1 MYARS
6 NSIIAPTNTIDRGLE
21 YVEDQLMRE
30 LLAIEGCVGL
40 SALADRTTG
49 RCIVTSAWDTEQAMQ
64 ASGRAEEPLR
74 DHTIASFGAIDA
86 DINEWEIAVLH
97 RDHESN
103 PGACARVAW
112 YETSRNTMD
121 AAIDTFKAA
130 LIDLEELH
138 GFCSASLLVNRA
150 TGEAVSTTIY
160 DTARALTETRAPAS
174 TLRSDVAEQAGAE
187 IIEINEFELAVAH
200 LRVPELV

>member
-6 NSIIAPTNTIDRGLE
+6 TSITAPMNLIDRGLE

-30 LLAIEGCVGL
+30 LLAIDGCVGL

-49 RCIVTSAWDTEQAMQ
+49 RCIVTSAWETEQAMLVGDR
-64 ASGRAEEPLR
+64 SEEPLR
-74 DHTIASFGAIDA
+74 DHTIASFGGVDA
-86 DINEWEIAVLH
+86 DINEWEIAALH
-97 RDHESN
+97 RDHEST
-103 PGACARVAW
+103 PGACARVSW
-112 YETSRNTMD
+112 FQTSRNTMD

-130 LIDLEELH
+130 LVDVEELH
-138 GFCSASLLVNRA
+138 GFCSASLLVNRD
-150 TGEAVSTTIY
+150 TGEAVSTTTF

-174 TLRSDVAEQAGAE
+174 TLRSDIAEQAGAE
-187 IIEINEFELAVAH
+187 IVEIAEFELAVAH